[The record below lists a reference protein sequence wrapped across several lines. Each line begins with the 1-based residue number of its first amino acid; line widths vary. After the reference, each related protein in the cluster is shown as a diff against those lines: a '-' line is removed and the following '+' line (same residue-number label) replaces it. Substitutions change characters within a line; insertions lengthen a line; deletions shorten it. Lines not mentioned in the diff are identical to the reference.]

1 MKLHRR
7 ELLRATLGSVG
18 LGSVG
23 LGSVGLGCAVGSGEG
38 PTPRATQSTSVAEPV
53 EPLGSTPAPSNS
65 ASALGL
71 VGVAHGLEHG
81 PTLLRAAAHAGGLPA
96 VPRGGTVLL
105 KVNTNSGD
113 PYPYSSSPRT
123 VALLARHYLAL
134 GAAVVVGDRSFWG
147 DRDTRGNFESNGIAA
162 ACEAAGAELRVFDHD
177 EPWHE
182 LPPLNTWV
190 GPVRVPRLLMR
201 ADAVINLAC
210 AKTHFISG
218 ATLGLK
224 NVLGVIHPEDRAR
237 PGNLRSHDPEK
248 LHHQVAEIHSVLRP
262 MFTIIDAFD
271 ALVAGGPTPQ
281 SGRAPK
287 IARTG
292 LVIAGADVIAVDAV
306 GIGLLRREAESE
318 EAIVRLPT
326 WQSPILRAA
335 IARGLGISAPEQLVW
350 RSDPEFEALEAL
362 ARES

>member
-7 ELLRATLGSVG
+7 ELLRATLGS
-18 LGSVG
+18 L
-23 LGSVGLGCAVGSGEG
+23 GLGCSAAQPEAAETQPS
-38 PTPRATQSTSVAEPV
+38 ATQPIETRPSELPQPIA
-53 EPLGSTPAPSNS
+53 PLPARSS
-65 ASALGL
+65 LASAPGL

-81 PTLLRAAAHAGGLPA
+81 PTLLRATAHAGGLPSVA
-96 VPRGGTVLL
+96 RGGTVLI

-113 PYPYSSSPRT
+113 PYPYSSSPRS
-123 VALLARHYLAL
+123 VALLARHFLEA
-134 GAAVVVGDRSFWG
+134 GAHVIVGDRSFWG

-162 ACEAAGAELRVFDHD
+162 ACEDVGADLRVFDHD

-182 LPPLNTWV
+182 LPTLNTWV
-190 GPVRVPRLLMR
+190 GPVRVPRLLMS
-201 ADAVINLAC
+201 ADVVINLAC

-292 LVIAGADVIAVDAV
+292 LVIAGAEVIAVDAV

-350 RSDPEFEALEAL
+350 RSDPELESLEAL

>member
-18 LGSVG
+18 FGSLG
-23 LGSVGLGCAVGSGEG
+23 LGSVGLGCAAGSGDG
-38 PTPRATQSTSVAEPV
+38 PTPRATQSTEALRPVA
-53 EPLGSTPAPSNS
+53 PLVASSPPAI
-65 ASALGL
+65 ALGL
-71 VGVAHGLEHG
+71 VGVAYGLEPG
-81 PTLLRAAAHAGGLPA
+81 PTLLRAAAHAGGLPSVA
-96 VPRGGTVLL
+96 RGGTVLI

-113 PYPYSSSPRT
+113 PYPYSSSPRS
-123 VALLARHYLAL
+123 VALLARHYLEA
-134 GAAVVVGDRSFWG
+134 GAQVVVGDRSFWG

-177 EPWHE
+177 EPWQE
-182 LPPLNTWV
+182 LPKLSNWV
-190 GPVRVPRLLMR
+190 GPVRVPRLLME
-201 ADAVINLAC
+201 ADVVINLAC
-210 AKTHFISG
+210 AKTHFISA

-224 NVLGVIHPEDRAR
+224 NVLGAIHPEDRAR
-237 PGNLRSHDPEK
+237 PGNLRSHDREK

-262 MFTIIDAFD
+262 MFTIIDAFE

-281 SGRAPK
+281 SGRSPK
-287 IARTG
+287 ILRAG
-292 LVIAGADVIAVDAV
+292 IVIAGADVVAVDAV

-335 IARGLGISAPEQLVW
+335 IARGLGISRPQQLVW
-350 RSDPEFEALEAL
+350 QADPELEALEAL

>member
-1 MKLHRR
+1 MKLNRR
-7 ELLRATLGSVG
+7 DLLNATLGS
-18 LGSVG
+18 L
-23 LGSVGLGCAVGSGEG
+23 GLGCSAAQPEVDTTEPQPGE
-38 PTPRATQSTSVAEPV
+38 PRSSEPRSS
-53 EPLGSTPAPSNS
+53 ELPAPVATARTRSS
-65 ASALGL
+65 LASALGL
-71 VGVAHGLEHG
+71 VGVAHGLEPG
-81 PTLLRAAAHAGGLPA
+81 PTLLRATAHAGGLPSVA
-96 VPRGGTVLL
+96 RGGTVLI

-123 VALLARHYLAL
+123 VAQLARHYLEL
-134 GAAVVVGDRSFWG
+134 GAHVIVGDRSFWG
-147 DRDTRGNFESNGIAA
+147 DRNTRGNFESNGLAA
-162 ACEAAGAELRVFDHD
+162 ACESAGAELRVFDEK

-182 LPPLNTWV
+182 LPALTQWV
-190 GPVRVPRLLMR
+190 GPVRVPRLLME
-201 ADAVINLAC
+201 ADVVINLAC

-224 NVLGVIHPEDRAR
+224 NVLGVIHAEDRAR
-237 PGNLRSHDPEK
+237 PGNLRSHDADK
-248 LHHQVAEIHSVLRP
+248 LHHQVAEIHSALRP

-281 SGRAPK
+281 SGRTPK

-292 LVIAGADVIAVDAV
+292 IVIAGADVIAVDAV

-318 EAIVRLPT
+318 EAVMRHPT

-335 IARGLGISAPEQLVW
+335 IARDLGISGPQQLVW
-350 RSDPEFEALEAL
+350 QADPELEALEAL